1 MVFLPRYSTAKA
13 RLRLWCVNIK
23 LNLAQLLP
31 TFTRA
36 FQHCHHFIHVR
47 THVNITQQWKST
59 PTETSKAIEL
69 GLKHAVRRLL
79 PSFQNYRSLRT
90 IITYPSDKLKEPFRY
105 LAYDLPLAV
114 ETGVHTGSLA
124 SLE

>member
-47 THVNITQQWKST
+47 THVNITQ
-59 PTETSKAIEL
+59 
-69 GLKHAVRRLL
+69 HLL